1 MWILKEINSL
11 ARRNPFMIASVGK
24 ICRDGGV
31 VGRQQQ
37 PVSGA

>member
-11 ARRNPFMIASVGK
+11 ARRDPLTITITGK
-24 ICRDGGV
+24 ICRVANV
-31 VGRQQQ
+31 VTRQQK